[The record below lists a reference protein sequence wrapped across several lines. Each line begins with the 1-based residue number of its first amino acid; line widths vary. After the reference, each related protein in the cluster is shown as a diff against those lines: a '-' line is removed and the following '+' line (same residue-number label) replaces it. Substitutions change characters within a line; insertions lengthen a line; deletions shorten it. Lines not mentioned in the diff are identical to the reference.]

1 MTAGPYFRE
10 CPSHF
15 AIISRAPRAFAS
27 SKMGERRIGKRPGRL
42 KIDSTNGGGTS
53 VRVADINTTCLR
65 KRSLTIDRER
75 QGNHEGTKGTKEFH
89 CQTVVFFV
97 FLWFIR

>member
-1 MTAGPYFRE
+1 M
-10 CPSHF
+10 
-15 AIISRAPRAFAS
+15 
-27 SKMGERRIGKRPGRL
+27 
-42 KIDSTNGGGTS
+42 GGGTS